1 MLCGGKMLKC
11 GGWWQIRQQGREE
24 IEVKMVSK
32 YLENFPGRGCTPN
45 SLKTE
50 PLFSSVSYHST

>member
-50 PLFSSVSYHST
+50 PLFS